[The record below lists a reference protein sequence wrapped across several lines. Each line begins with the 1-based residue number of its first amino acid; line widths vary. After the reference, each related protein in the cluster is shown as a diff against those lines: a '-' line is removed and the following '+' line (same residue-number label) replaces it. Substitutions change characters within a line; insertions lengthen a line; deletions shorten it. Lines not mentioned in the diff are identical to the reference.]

1 MAIDMDI
8 VNAAMVRHRTP
19 EQAAAAAAANAV
31 HKTELDQ
38 DDFLT
43 LMITQLKNQ
52 DPMKPLDPSQYVGQL
67 AQFSS
72 VAGLKE
78 VNTAIAN
85 LTNSLRGNQVL
96 DGAGMI
102 GRTVI
107 AQGNDVYLGAPAE
120 DRQGIAGAIEVPSG
134 TNSLQLVVRDA
145 SGATIKTQ
153 AMATTSGMRGFQW
166 DGTTDSGAQAPES
179 LLKPGAQ
186 EQVKAVAG
194 APARER
200 LAKPALRSEPKPFAD
215 ALRDQAPAA
224 AAPAPEVSSR
234 ADTARGE
241 LSSATA
247 AAAPRAAPVT
257 PQAAPAQALA
267 KRAMAREEV
276 RLETPERELDRIA
289 QLRRDGR
296 HEDAAKALA
305 EFRKRYPD
313 FMISEAMLER
323 VERR

>member
-19 EQAAAAAAANAV
+19 EQAAAATAANAV

-78 VNTAIAN
+78 VNTAIAS
-85 LTNSLRGNQVL
+85 LTASLRGNQVL

-107 AQGNDVYLGAPAE
+107 AESNDVYLGAPAE
-120 DRQGIAGAIEVPSG
+120 DRQVIAGAIEVPGG

-145 SGATIKTQ
+145 SGATIKTL
-153 AMATTSGMRGFQW
+153 AMATTAGMRGFQW
-166 DGTTDSGAQAPES
+166 DGTTESGAQAPAGAYRVELVANVAGKNES
-179 LLKPGAQ
+179 LAT
-186 EQVKAVAG
+186 
-194 APARER
+194 
-200 LAKPALRSEPKPFAD
+200 SI
-215 ALRDQAPAA
+215 AA
-224 AAPAPEVSSR
+224 AVSSVSLDPKTGGLML
-234 ADTARGE
+234 DTDTLGE
-241 LSSATA
+241 
-247 AAAPRAAPVT
+247 
-257 PQAAPAQALA
+257 
-267 KRAMAREEV
+267 
-276 RLETPERELDRIA
+276 
-289 QLRRDGR
+289 
-296 HEDAAKALA
+296 
-305 EFRKRYPD
+305 
-313 FMISEAMLER
+313 ISMSDVER
-323 VERR
+323 VL